1 MADPMKETKD
11 DRPLTRKVEDALGV
25 TDADRKRA
33 EAGMTASPADRPAT
47 EKVGEKPTGMKN
59 KEKDREMPGGPLTGP
74 LPTMGGEGM
83 TPGPEKKTSGADW
96 DMIQNPGGCGPE
108 GETDYGTR
116 PVSELKKPTEV
127 TDKADLAATRMLDR
141 EKMDREKMDR
151 EAIMSTATMEA
162 AAMRT
167 GMASKDMSSKDM
179 PGKEATRMEPMT
191 GERMIRQ
198 GAAIGTE
205 PTRPMPV
212 ERPMTGTVV
221 PPGTERVT
229 SMKPYGTVDERS
241 RMHAEDPSVHPD
253 WETQPQINAPRDVG
267 IQTPEGQ
274 ADAAR
279 IREGRRRSDEA
290 KEPRL
295 ERRGEEVSTPL
306 ASGARVPGTM
316 TEKARD
322 IKETTKEKARDVKE
336 EVDRKI

>member
-33 EAGMTASPADRPAT
+33 EAGMTASPADRPAA
-47 EKVGEKPTGMKN
+47 EKVGETLTGTKD
-59 KEKDREMPGGPLTGP
+59 KEKDREMPGGPMMGP
-74 LPTMGGEGM
+74 MPTVAGEGM
-83 TPGPEKKTSGADW
+83 TPGPEKKTSGVDW
-96 DMIQNPGGCGPE
+96 DTIQNPGGCGPE

-141 EKMDREKMDR
+141 EKADREKMDR
-151 EAIMSTATMEA
+151 EKIMSTATMEA

-167 GMASKDMSSKDM
+167 GTA
-179 PGKEATRMEPMT
+179 PKETTKMEPAA
-191 GERMIRQ
+191 GERTVRQ

-229 SMKPYGTVDERS
+229 SMKPYGTVDERA

-274 ADAAR
+274 ADATR

-290 KEPRL
+290 REPRL
-295 ERRGEEVSTPL
+295 ERRGEEVSTSL

-336 EVDRKI
+336 DIDRKI